1 MCLDEYELKPER
13 IYEIAKASY
22 MFRDITQ
29 DQVNDLLKFM
39 SDIRL
44 IWLNPTP
51 DGKSFTVKRRRKT
64 WTSYFENLSTIP
76 AAVKFRVI
84 SIVENE
90 PIGSLDEAFVAEHGQ
105 SGNKFI
111 CAGRAWKI
119 IQVDGPK
126 VIVDTTP
133 RWSSAWPPTEPACF

>member
-1 MCLDEYELKPER
+1 M
-13 IYEIAKASY
+13 A
-22 MFRDITQ
+22 
-29 DQVNDLLKFM
+29 DL
-39 SDIRL
+39 RL
-44 IWLNPTP
+44 VWMNPTP
-51 DGKSFTVKRRRKT
+51 EGSYTIKRRRKT

-84 SIVENE
+84 FVIENE

-126 VIVDTTP
+126 VIVEPVDDIE
-133 RWSSAWPPTEPACF
+133 SAIPSWEGELVPLSFDSAP